1 MNTIKQKTNRF
12 LGESNYDREYQG
24 GGDYREQNGETTTT
38 INEDGGWFG
47 NDKQTIIETGN
58 ISLMLTTI

>member
-1 MNTIKQKTNRF
+1 MKQKTKRF
-12 LGESNYDREYQG
+12 LGESDYDRGYQ
-24 GGDYREQNGETTTT
+24 GDYREQNGETTTI